1 MRMKIYNIINKIY
14 GFLMTVS
21 FFAGILPIIPF
32 IIAVIIGGQTGEAIT
47 LFLYNEYYK
56 WVILGASVSVLV
68 GLIALYVGKE
78 EGLSVKSVGK
88 KKDSEQKG

>member
-1 MRMKIYNIINKIY
+1 MRKKIYDILHKIY
-14 GFLMTVS
+14 GILMTIS
-21 FFAGILPIIPF
+21 FFAGFLPIIPF
-32 IIAVIIGGQTGEAIT
+32 IIAVIIGGSTGEAIA

-68 GLIALYVGKE
+68 GLVAMYVGKE

-88 KKDSEQKG
+88 KNDEQKG